1 MSCACRTSEGAAGEV
16 PHRCHPRRR
25 LRRRLARPEELEL
38 CSLFCTSCADVCGAT
53 ARLAFGRSGQNTEMH
68 RATLATF
75 IRACELSTADCER
88 HAPDQD
94 LKSGVSGERVT
105 EREETG

>member
-53 ARLAFGRSGQNTEMH
+53 ARLAFGRSGQNTEML
-68 RATLATF
+68 RAQLETC
-75 IRACELSTADCER
+75 IRACERSEER
-88 HAPDQD
+88 
-94 LKSGVSGERVT
+94 RVGKECVVT
-105 EREETG
+105 CRSRWSRFP